1 VRSILVVGG
10 SLAGVSAAEELRAQG
25 YDGELTLLGAEQHLP
40 YTRPPLSKDALL
52 EGIDPTALQLR
63 TEDWYAERGIELR
76 LGTPAAGLNAA
87 HRHLR
92 LADDS
97 TLNYDGLVIAT
108 GLAHRPMPSGL
119 RLRYA
124 HQLRTLDEAERL
136 SAALADAQHLIVVG
150 AGFVGLET
158 AATARLLG
166 LDVTVLDVAAQPM
179 SKAFGPE
186 IGTWFARRHELAG
199 VRLLLSASIIRA
211 DDEPDGTTTITLGS
225 GEVLRADCCL
235 VGTGSMPTTD
245 WLRGSGIE
253 LGDGVL
259 CDPTLA
265 TNVPDVVAAGDIA
278 RWDNEQFGESMRVE
292 HWTNA
297 VEQGVHAAGRLLGS
311 RDPFTSVPF
320 FWTDQFDAK
329 LRCVG
334 RPSLGDDVHI
344 LREEEGRLVAA
355 FSRGGR
361 ISGAVCVNAPRE
373 LAQLRRAIAERA
385 PIVELTRE
393 RATPPTPTAAAAAAT
408 A

>member
-1 VRSILVVGG
+1 MRRILVVGA

-25 YDGELTLLGAEQHLP
+25 YEGELVLVGAEPHLP

-52 EGIDPTALQLR
+52 EGIDQTALQLR
-63 TEDWYAERGIELR
+63 DEHWYAERGIELR
-76 LGTPAAGLNAA
+76 LGEKAVGLDTT
-87 HRHLR
+87 HRQLR
-92 LADDS
+92 LADEA
-97 TLNYDGLVIAT
+97 TLDYDGLVLTT
-108 GLAHRPMPSGL
+108 GLAHRPLPPAL
-119 RLRYA
+119 RLRHA

-136 SAALADAQHLIVVG
+136 SAALAGARHLVVVG

-186 IGTWFARRHELAG
+186 IGIWFARRHELAG

-211 DDEPDGTTTITLGS
+211 DDEPDGTTTIALDS
-225 GEVLRADCCL
+225 GERLRADCCL

-245 WLRGSGIE
+245 WLRGSGID

-334 RPSLGDDVHI
+334 RPSIADDVDI
-344 LREEEGRLVAA
+344 LRDEDARLVAA

-361 ISGAVCVNAPRE
+361 IRGAVCVNAPRE
-373 LAQLRRAIAERA
+373 MAQLRRAIAERTR
-385 PIVELTRE
+385 VSDLTRDC
-393 RATPPTPTAAAAAAT
+393 TPATPTAAAAAT